1 MNNGASITDK
11 IKSDAEIVINDNLS
25 AANEKAARIVERA
38 EKVAK
43 DELDKLEC
51 ELPLL
56 EKEIIARRVTV
67 ANIDAKKIILIKKS
81 EVIDGAFSAAEE
93 YIAKDKRYKPWL
105 VGLIKENAENGDSV
119 LIGADDKKLI
129 TAKDIEEIAK
139 AKKLTL
145 KLSEETPNFKH
156 GVVLIGKSLDKNL
169 TLDGLIKQSR
179 DDLMG
184 IVTEKLFGE
193 SDNK

>member
-11 IKSDAEIVINDNLS
+11 IRSDAEIVINDNLN
-25 AANEKAARIVERA
+25 AANEKADKIVERA

-43 DELDKLEC
+43 DELNKLKN
-51 ELPLL
+51 ELPSL
-56 EKEIIARRVTV
+56 EQEIIARRVTV

-105 VGLIKENAENGDSV
+105 VGLIKENAENGDCV
-119 LIGADDKKLI
+119 LVGAEDNKLI

-139 AKKLTL
+139 AKKITL
-145 KLSEETPNFKH
+145 KLSTETPNFKH
-156 GVVLIGKSLDKNL
+156 GVVLIGKTLDKNL

-179 DDLMG
+179 DDLMAA
-184 IVTEKLFGE
+184 VTEKLFGE
-193 SDNK
+193 SDN